1 MHFKFRAIPCWPAHL
16 TANEMQE
23 SNAYQVQG
31 RFVLAGPLDRKSHA
45 NQMQGK
51 SVLAG
56 PLGCVDSMP
65 AAPAPSSEPPSPTPM
80 PVHAS
85 KPPGLSMVPGSREQ
99 PEQGKHSP
107 WGKISGASG
116 AGQAPSLGKTRAS
129 EQ

>member
-1 MHFKFRAIPCWPAHL
+1 M
-16 TANEMQE
+16 TALSSFQE
-23 SNAYQVQG
+23 YSALDQFCG
-31 RFVLAGPLDRKSHA
+31 RFPSKAVREMAGDAAFMASLLGSLSPSISPTTPCIAAVVLGL
-45 NQMQGK
+45 QGK

-107 WGKISGASG
+107 WGK
-116 AGQAPSLGKTRAS
+116 
-129 EQ
+129 